1 MRLFMRMK
9 QDKQWVCTP
18 LLVSPG
24 TDTMGLKE
32 QICPRWW
39 SGTTWVTGV
48 SSCRKTPK
56 VGAGSNHLPW
66 ATGNTHTHTP
76 HPTPQK
82 QASFFSRTNFLATS
96 LSSYP
101 ESNKKYSLETTL
113 PDKRCS
119 KIKHLT
125 SKLKALSWRQISGSW
140 PSKEADSLINSCAC
154 DSPSKILWKEQ
165 IGY

>member
-1 MRLFMRMK
+1 MAWVRLFMRMK
-9 QDKQWVCTP
+9 QDKQWVCSP

-32 QICPRWW
+32 QICPRRW

-66 ATGNTHTHTP
+66 AMGNTHTP
-76 HPTPQK
+76 PPTPQK
-82 QASFFSRTNFLATS
+82 QLAFSPEPTS
-96 LSSYP
+96 WPPLFPAILSQ
-101 ESNKKYSLETTL
+101 
-113 PDKRCS
+113 KRNTAWRPHYQTKECS

-125 SKLKALSWRQISGSW
+125 SKLKALSWRQISGNW
-140 PSKEADSLINSCAC
+140 PSKEADSLIKFL
-154 DSPSKILWKEQ
+154 PMW
-165 IGY
+165 

>member
-9 QDKQWVCTP
+9 QDKQWVCSP

-32 QICPRWW
+32 QICPRQW

-66 ATGNTHTHTP
+66 ATGNTHTPPDSAET
-76 HPTPQK
+76 
-82 QASFFSRTNFLATS
+82 ASFFPRTNFLATS
-96 LSSYP
+96 LSSHP
-101 ESNKKYSLETTL
+101 ESKEKYSLDTTL
-113 PDKRCS
+113 PNKRM
-119 KIKHLT
+119 
-125 SKLKALSWRQISGSW
+125 LK
-140 PSKEADSLINSCAC
+140 D
-154 DSPSKILWKEQ
+154 
-165 IGY
+165 